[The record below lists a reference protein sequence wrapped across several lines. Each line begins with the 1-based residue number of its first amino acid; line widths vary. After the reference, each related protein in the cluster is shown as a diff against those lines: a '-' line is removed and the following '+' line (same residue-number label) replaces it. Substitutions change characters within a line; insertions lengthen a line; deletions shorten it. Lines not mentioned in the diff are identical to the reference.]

1 MEAKGQSSL
10 LGVPGTVK
18 SCSRVDSDMEGMAAD
33 EVGAEGL
40 SAEGPVWMATPVE
53 CSEFEVR
60 EAAVI
65 FSRRLAST
73 ILELFIKL
81 SKSTAKGKA
90 AEAERSM
97 GLAFSGLRAARR
109 EYCLVKSANVPA
121 RGLLNVESK
130 VDKKNQ

>member
-18 SCSRVDSDMEGMAAD
+18 SCSRGDSVIEGMAAD

-40 SAEGPVWMATPVE
+40 SAEGPEWMATAVE
-53 CSEFEVR
+53 RSEFVVR

-81 SKSTAKGKA
+81 SKSTAKGDG
-90 AEAERSM
+90 AEAVRSR
-97 GLAFSGLRAARR
+97 GLAFSGLRATRR
-109 EYCLVKSANVPA
+109 EYCLVKSANVLA
-121 RGLLNVESK
+121 RGRLDVESK
-130 VDKKNQ
+130 MEEKDQ

>member
-1 MEAKGQSSL
+1 
-10 LGVPGTVK
+10 
-18 SCSRVDSDMEGMAAD
+18 MEGMAAD

-40 SAEGPVWMATPVE
+40 SAEGPEWMATPVE
-53 CSEFEVR
+53 RSEFEVR

-81 SKSTAKGKA
+81 SKSTAKGNA
-90 AEAERSM
+90 AEAERSR

-109 EYCLVKSANVPA
+109 EYCSFESADVLA
-121 RGLLNVESK
+121 ESWLNVESK
-130 VDKKNQ
+130 VDKKDQ

>member
-18 SCSRVDSDMEGMAAD
+18 SCSRGDSDIEGMAAD
-33 EVGAEGL
+33 DVGAEGL
-40 SAEGPVWMATPVE
+40 SAEGPEWMATLVE
-53 CSEFEVR
+53 RSEFEVR

-81 SKSTAKGKA
+81 SKSTAKGNA
-90 AEAERSM
+90 AEAERSR

-109 EYCLVKSANVPA
+109 EYYLVKSADVPA
-121 RGLLNVESK
+121 RG
-130 VDKKNQ
+130 

>member
-1 MEAKGQSSL
+1 
-10 LGVPGTVK
+10 
-18 SCSRVDSDMEGMAAD
+18 MEGMAAD

-40 SAEGPVWMATPVE
+40 SAVGPEWMATLVE
-53 CSEFEVR
+53 RSEFEVR

-81 SKSTAKGKA
+81 SKSTAKGNA
-90 AEAERSM
+90 AEAERSK

-109 EYCLVKSANVPA
+109 EYCLVKSAEMPA
-121 RGLLNVESK
+121 RDWLEVESK
-130 VDKKNQ
+130 VVERISNMLWCVICQSCEQLQV

>member
-1 MEAKGQSSL
+1 MRLSMDAKGQSSL

-18 SCSRVDSDMEGMAAD
+18 SCSRGDSEIEGIAAD

-40 SAEGPVWMATPVE
+40 SAEGPECMATPAE
-53 CSEFEVR
+53 RSEFVVR

-65 FSRRLAST
+65 LSRRLAST

-90 AEAERSM
+90 GEAERSR
-97 GLAFSGLRAARR
+97 GWAFSGLWSARR
-109 EYCLVKSANVPA
+109 EYWLF
-121 RGLLNVESK
+121 K
-130 VDKKNQ
+130 VSHEPV